1 MSSAVTSSS
10 SESSSSSS
18 SSSSGSS
25 EGNDA
30 ARVVPVDPIGV
41 QLLLGALAAVRLAI
55 CSAGC

>member
-10 SESSSSSS
+10 SESSSSS